1 LILLA
6 VVVDGPGTDDE
17 VPTMRVGPG
26 DVNLDVIEVH
36 SLWHPADVEVRN
48 VGGEIVQVLII
59 HRDAVEDHAKDG
71 RIDWLSLSGGNVHVL
86 GPGEILSEQVETP
99 SVFDGH
105 YVLVTHQGDSG
116 IGEVR
121 ISIEY
126 VDGSL
131 LWSAIISSVPAFA
144 ITGLVIG
151 ELYFSEDE
159 VSEEISN
166 EES

>member
-1 LILLA
+1 
-6 VVVDGPGTDDE
+6 
-17 VPTMRVGPG
+17 
-26 DVNLDVIEVH
+26 
-36 SLWHPADVEVRN
+36 
-48 VGGEIVQVLII
+48 
-59 HRDAVEDHAKDG
+59 
-71 RIDWLSLSGGNVHVL
+71 
-86 GPGEILSEQVETP
+86 
-99 SVFDGH
+99 VFDGH

>member
-1 LILLA
+1 MS
-6 VVVDGPGTDDE
+6 GGS
-17 VPTMRVGPG
+17 G

-36 SLWHPADVEVRN
+36 SLWHPADVEVSN
-48 VGGEIVQVLII
+48 VGDEIVQVLII
-59 HRDAVEDHAKDG
+59 HRDAVEYHAKDG
-71 RIDWLSLSGGNVHVL
+71 RIDWLSLADGDVHVL

-99 SVFDGH
+99 SMFDGH

-144 ITGLVIG
+144 STGVVIG
-151 ELYFSEDE
+151 GLYFSKAE
-159 VSEEISN
+159 VSDKIDTE
-166 EES
+166 